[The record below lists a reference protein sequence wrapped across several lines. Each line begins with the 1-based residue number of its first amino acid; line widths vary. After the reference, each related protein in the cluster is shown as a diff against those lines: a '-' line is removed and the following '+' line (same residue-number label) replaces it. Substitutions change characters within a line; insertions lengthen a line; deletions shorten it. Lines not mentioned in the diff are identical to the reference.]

1 MTEIE
6 YIGEHLIF
14 GQIGNL
20 LIFTSFA
27 AALLA
32 AVAYFLGSREKE
44 LSHEG
49 ISWRKLGRT
58 SYIIHALSTLGVIGL
73 IYFLIWGH
81 YFEYHY
87 VWQHSSKTMAMKYIF
102 ASFWE
107 GQEGSFLLWMFWHIV
122 LSGFIIAKGGEWEK
136 PVMSVVSIIQFFL
149 ASMLLGITIFGH
161 KIGTN
166 PFILLREHPDMASL
180 PFVQMPDYL
189 QRIQDGRGLNPLLQN
204 YWMTIHPPTLFLGFA
219 ATAIP
224 FAFAIAGLM
233 QGKLREW
240 VKPAI
245 PWAFFGVM
253 ILGTGILMGAA
264 WAYEALSFGGFW
276 AWDPVENASLV
287 PWLTLVGSAHLMII
301 YRKRNNFL
309 VTTFIL
315 TIISFILVLYST
327 FLTRSGIL
335 GDASVHAFTDLGMT
349 GQLVIYMGF
358 FAVLGGGLLIYN
370 WKKIPGAEKEE
381 SLYSR
386 EFWMFIGTLVLAI
399 SAFQIT
405 FSTSTPVFN
414 KILGTNFA
422 PPVDAIAH
430 YNTWQVPIAI
440 IISFLIGM
448 GQFFKYSHT
457 NISEFVK
464 KIIPSFAIAI
474 LLSGFILWAVGQ
486 LHFAQFMLLF
496 ASLFAITANLDY
508 FLRVLKGKFRV
519 AGASVAHIGF
529 ALVLLGSLISNS
541 KKEIISQNVTNVDL
555 GKEFPNNENILLRIG
570 DTLRMGQYYI
580 TYTGK
585 TKEGVNYFYNIEYFR
600 FDPMTNRLKKEFNLT
615 PVVQTNPMMGNV
627 SEPAT
632 KRYLNKDIYT
642 HVTYAALDDLE
653 ENKDEEYKKTF
664 TKSVKIGDTIATSS
678 YLIILKELN
687 TGIER
692 AEFDLG
698 ADDIAVGAG
707 LTIVDVNG
715 KAVDAQPIFIIKDRL
730 TYSIEEVLEE
740 QGLKLGFSKID
751 PETGKV
757 DITIAEKKSTNEF
770 IIMKAIVF
778 PYINLLWA
786 GCIILV
792 IGTTMAIFH
801 RIRANRK

>member
-1 MTEIE
+1 MDIN
-6 YIGEHLIF
+6 YIGESLIY
-14 GQIGNL
+14 GQLGNF
-20 LIFTSFA
+20 LIYLSLA

-32 AVAYFLGSREKE
+32 AIAYYFGTKE
-44 LSHEG
+44 NQLTAGEG
-49 ISWRKLGRT
+49 FSWHRMGRISFFV
-58 SYIIHALSTLGVIGL
+58 HAGSTLGVIGL
-73 IYFLIWGH
+73 IYFLIYNH
-81 YFEYHY
+81 KFEYHY
-87 VWQHSSKTMAMKYIF
+87 VWQHSSYTMPMKYIF

-107 GQEGSFLLWMFWHIV
+107 GQEGSFLLWMFWHII
-122 LSGFIIAKGGEWEK
+122 LSGFIIYRGGEWEK
-136 PVMSVVSIIQFFL
+136 PVMSVLSIIQFFL
-149 ASMLLGITIFGH
+149 AGMLLGIVVLGH

-166 PFILLREHPDMASL
+166 PFVLLREHPDMAAM

-233 QGKLREW
+233 TGKLREW

-287 PWLTLVGSAHLMII
+287 PWLTLVGAAHLMLI
-301 YRKRNNFL
+301 YKKRNNFL
-309 VTTFIL
+309 ATTFIL
-315 TIISFILVLYST
+315 SIISFILVLYST

-335 GDASVHAFTDLGMT
+335 GDASVHSFTDLGMT
-349 GQLVIYMGF
+349 GQLVVYMGF
-358 FAVLGGGLLIYN
+358 FIVLGGGLLLYN

-386 EFWMFIGTLVLAI
+386 EFWMFIGTLVLMI

-405 FSTSTPVFN
+405 FSTSTPVVN
-414 KILGTNFA
+414 KVFGTNMA

-430 YNTWQVPIAI
+430 YNTWQIPIAI
-440 IISFLIGM
+440 IISFLIGI
-448 GQFFKYSHT
+448 GQFFKYTHT
-457 NISEFVK
+457 NMADFAK

-474 LLSGFILWAVGQ
+474 LISGFVLWAIGQ
-486 LHFAQFMLLF
+486 LQFTYFMLLF

-508 FLRVLKGKFRV
+508 FIRVLKGKIKI

-529 ALVLLGSLISNS
+529 ALILLGSLISNS
-541 KKEIISQNVTNVDL
+541 KKEIISRNVTNVDL
-555 GKEFPNNENILLRIG
+555 GADFPNNENILLRVG
-570 DTLRMGQYYI
+570 DTLRMGTYYI

-585 TKEGVNYFYNIEYFR
+585 TKEGVNYLYNIEYFR
-600 FDPMTNRLKKEFNLT
+600 FNPETKKLNKAFDLA

-632 KRYLNKDIYT
+632 KRYLDKDIYT
-642 HVTYAALDDLE
+642 HVTYAAVDEFE
-653 ENKDEEYKKTF
+653 ENDDEYKKTY
-664 TKSVKIGDTIATSS
+664 TKTVNIGDTISTSN
-678 YLIILKELN
+678 YLIVVKGLETAMNREELN
-687 TGIER
+687 LTN
-692 AEFDLG
+692 
-698 ADDIAVGAG
+698 DDIVVGASLQVLDIDG
-707 LTIVDVNG
+707 NITPATPV
-715 KAVDAQPIFIIKDRL
+715 FIIKDRVA
-730 TYSIEEVLEE
+730 YGKEVELEQ
-740 QGLKLGFSKID
+740 QGLKLGFNKID
-751 PETGKV
+751 PETGKI
-757 DITIAEKKSTNEF
+757 DITIAEKKSSSREF

-801 RIRANRK
+801 RIRANKR